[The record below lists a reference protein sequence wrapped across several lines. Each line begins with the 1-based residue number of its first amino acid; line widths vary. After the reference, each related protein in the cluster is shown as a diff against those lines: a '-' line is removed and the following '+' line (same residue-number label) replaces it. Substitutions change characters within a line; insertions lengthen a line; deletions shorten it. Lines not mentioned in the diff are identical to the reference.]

1 MPNTVMTPARKR
13 QGVSYPATVT
23 EYSVDIVAGQSI
35 QVYRKGVLAAGFQI
49 GSEAE
54 YDSFN
59 LSYTGTIKA
68 ITDKA
73 VTITKYGQDHR
84 LNIYEFCWRNWDFN
98 AAETAARNAETS
110 MYI

>member
-1 MPNTVMTPARKR
+1 MVQVMTPGRKR
-13 QGVSYPATVT
+13 MGVVYPPTAT
-23 EYSVDIVAGQSI
+23 EYAVDVRPGRSI
-35 QVYRKGVLAAGFQI
+35 QIYRNGTAYRKFDLGD
-49 GSEAE
+49 EAE

-59 LSYTGTIKA
+59 LSYTGPITG
-68 ITDKA
+68 ITDKG
-73 VTITKYGQDHR
+73 VTIQKWGRTHR

>member
-1 MPNTVMTPARKR
+1 MNSIRSINKNLLIHCWMLIWHVVSPSTLFSMP
-13 QGVSYPATVT
+13 
-23 EYSVDIVAGQSI
+23 I
-35 QVYRKGVLAAGFQI
+35 
-49 GSEAE
+49 
-54 YDSFN
+54 N
-59 LSYTGTIKA
+59 LSYTGAIKA

-73 VTITKYGQDHR
+73 VTITKYGQNHR

>member
-1 MPNTVMTPARKR
+1 MLITVMTPARKR
-13 QGVSYPATVT
+13 QGVSYPATAT
-23 EYSVDIVAGQSI
+23 DYSVDIVPGQSI
-35 QVYRKGVLAAGFQI
+35 RIYRKGVLAAGFQI

-59 LSYTGTIKA
+59 LSYTGAIKA

-73 VTITKYGQDHR
+73 VTITKYGRNHR

-98 AAETAARNAETS
+98 AAEIAARNAETS